1 VHPRIQELL
10 DYAGTQRAVLRRA
23 FDSVPPDLRDQPA
36 EPGRWSTAGIIEHLA
51 IVSRRVAKLM
61 TLRVGEARA
70 AGIAVEART
79 DPILPTLDLD
89 RVLDRSMRVE
99 APPMIH
105 PTGLSADAA
114 WASLEAATVPFREA
128 VMNADGLALANIT
141 HPHPLFGPLTMYE
154 WIAFVGGHEARHA
167 AQIVELA
174 AKHRP

>member
-1 VHPRIQELL
+1 MHPRIQELL
-10 DYAGTQRAVLRRA
+10 DYNAEQRLALERALDAVPLA
-23 FDSVPPDLRDQPA
+23 LRDVPSVHNS
-36 EPGRWSTAGIIEHLA
+36 WSTAGIIEHLA
-51 IVSRRVAKLM
+51 IVSGRVAKLINV
-61 TLRVGEARA
+61 RVAEARA
-70 AGIAVEART
+70 SGLALETCT
-79 DPILPTLDLD
+79 DPILPTLDLG

-114 WASLEAATVPFREA
+114 WASLQAATVPFREA